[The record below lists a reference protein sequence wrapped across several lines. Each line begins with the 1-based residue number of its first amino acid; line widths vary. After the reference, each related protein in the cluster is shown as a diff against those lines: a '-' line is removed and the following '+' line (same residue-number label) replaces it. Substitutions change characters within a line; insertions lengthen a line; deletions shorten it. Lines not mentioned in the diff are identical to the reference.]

1 MVRNHAAP
9 ALKLT
14 EGQRSTLERLARSK
28 TAPHHEVQRARVLVL
43 AADGVAN
50 SRIAVEVGVSVVT
63 VREWRRRFEAEGLAN
78 FGADR
83 KGRGRKPSIPADK
96 IEEIVCHSGDDTA
109 RSDALD
115 YPHDGQSATSE
126 PATVQR
132 IWSSRGLNP
141 HLVRT
146 FKLSND
152 THFGETLIDVVGLC
166 LNPPEAS
173 PFRRVHHLR
182 RRMR

>member
-1 MVRNHAAP
+1 M
-9 ALKLT
+9 LL
-14 EGQRSTLERLARSK
+14 S
-28 TAPHHEVQRARVLVL
+28 
-43 AADGVAN
+43 ADGVAN
-50 SRIAVEVGVSVVT
+50 TAIADRLGVSASSVVAW
-63 VREWRRRFEAEGLAN
+63 RERFAAEGLAK
-78 FGADR
+78 FADVR
-83 KGRGRKPSIPADK
+83 HGRGRKPSISSEK
-96 IEEIVCHSGDDTA
+96 VEEIVQVTLHERPPSETHWSC
-109 RSDALD
+109 RSMTKAQ
-115 YPHDGQSATSE
+115 GVSK
-126 PATVQR
+126 ATVQR

-152 THFGETLIDVVGLC
+152 THFGATLIDVVGLC